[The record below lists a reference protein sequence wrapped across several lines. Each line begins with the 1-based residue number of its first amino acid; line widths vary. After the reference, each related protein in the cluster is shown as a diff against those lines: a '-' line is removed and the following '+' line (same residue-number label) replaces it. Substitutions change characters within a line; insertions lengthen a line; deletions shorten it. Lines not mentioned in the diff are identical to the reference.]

1 MTTVKTTQAPAALPE
16 AIQRGNIWRL
26 SIAQA
31 LAGANSVVV
40 YATGAI
46 VGDMLAPA
54 AMLATL
60 PISIFVVGMA
70 ACILPVGAL
79 TRRHGRRTAFLAGT
93 GAGVLTGLLA
103 MAAILLG
110 SFWLFCLAT
119 FFGGGYAAVVLSFRF
134 AAADGMEGK
143 RRARALSLVMA
154 GGVAAGVVGP
164 QLVTWTMDLWP
175 PHLFAATFLVQALV
189 AAVSA
194 FVLMGVRLPAH
205 TAADMAGGRPL
216 AEIVR
221 QPSFVAAAISGAVSY
236 MLMNFLMTAAPL
248 AMRLCGHSQASAN
261 LGLQWHVIA
270 MYAPSFFTGHLI
282 ARFGAGRVATVGLL
296 LTGLSAAAGLGG
308 VDVAHFWTMLV
319 LLGLGWN
326 FGFLGA
332 SALVLECHRPEEKT
346 RVQSLNDFIVFG
358 LMAVGSFSS
367 GGLLAAYGWSAVLWI
382 SFVPLALAVV
392 ALAVAMGRFAAGD
405 GAVRGIGREAS

>member
-1 MTTVKTTQAPAALPE
+1 MTPGRTEPVSDELPE
-16 AIQRGNIWRL
+16 KVQRGNIRRL

-31 LAGANSVVV
+31 LAGANTVVF
-40 YATGAI
+40 YATGSI
-46 VGDMLAPA
+46 VGNALAPSS
-54 AMLATL
+54 MLATL

-70 ACILPVGAL
+70 ACILPMGAL
-79 TRRHGRRTAFLAGT
+79 ARRHGRNAAFLLGT
-93 GAGVLTGLLA
+93 GAGVLTGLLGMLA
-103 MAAILLG
+103 VLMG
-110 SFWLFCLAT
+110 SFWLFCLAG
-119 FFGGGYAAVVLSFRF
+119 FFGGAYAAVVQSFRF
-134 AAADGMEGK
+134 AAADGVAAK

-175 PHLFAATFLVQALV
+175 PHLFAATFVVQAAV
-189 AAVSA
+189 AAVA
-194 FVLMGVRLPAH
+194 ALVLMGVKLPPP
-205 TAADMAGGRPL
+205 TAEEIAGGRPL

-221 QPSFVAAAISGAVSY
+221 QPRFVAAAISGAVSY

-270 MYAPSFFTGHLI
+270 MYAPSFFTGSLI
-282 ARFGAGRVATVGLL
+282 ARFGAGRMASAGLAL
-296 LTGLSAAAGLGG
+296 IGLSAVAGLGG
-308 VDVAHFWTMLV
+308 IEVAHFWGSLV

-346 RVQSLNDFIVFG
+346 RVQSFNDFIVFG
-358 LMAVGSFSS
+358 LMAIGSFSS
-367 GGLLAAYGWSAVLWI
+367 GGLLSAYGWDTVLWV
-382 SFVPLALAVV
+382 SFVPLALSAV
-392 ALAVAMGRFAAGD
+392 ALAMAMRRQAARAYAG
-405 GAVRGIGREAS
+405 